1 MQSIFST
8 YTKNENRVTST
19 IMAVFSKL
27 SLNSLNYVLQRICG
41 EEDFKELI
49 HFTNQKYLGSNGENS
64 KSKNILDAEIS
75 ANFNYLFET
84 KIVAGEFADNVSQ
97 LENYICNQN
106 STEHTKLIVLTPDW
120 EEPKKIKELESTYW
134 LNFDTLY
141 EILNE
146 LLEGKAIAN
155 EQKLLVFEYEK
166 FLINELLQFFIVE
179 NLLAED
185 FKDKVLV
192 VPANKAWEFYR
203 NHGCYTCQPNR
214 TFRNSNYMAFYSNGE
229 IQQKIPQ
236 ILGWI
241 DSLNFDGNEILFDS
255 IKSTLKRN
263 ENVTTEEADELI
275 KKQLA
280 ALSQSS
286 IRGEFK
292 VIFLDNSDNVQK
304 LSQVVKNSKKTASG
318 KSTAFTQKQAY
329 VSLKKL
335 QEAKETSELV

>member
-19 IMAVFSKL
+19 IMGVFSKL

-49 HFTNQKYLGSNGENS
+49 HFKNQKYLGSNGENS
-64 KSKNILDAEIS
+64 KSKNIPDAEIS

-84 KIVAGEFADNVSQ
+84 KIVAGEFAKNVNQ
-97 LENYICNQN
+97 LEDYMKPASNK
-106 STEHTKLIVLTPDW
+106 KLIVLTPDL
-120 EEPKKIKELESTYW
+120 EEPELIVKLNNTYW

-146 LLEGKAIAN
+146 LLEGKATAN

-166 FLINELLQFFIVE
+166 FLINELLQFFIAE

-185 FKDKVLV
+185 FTDRVLV
-192 VPANKAWEFYR
+192 VPANKAWEFYLKS
-203 NHGCYTCQPNR
+203 GCYTCQPNR
-214 TFRNSNYMAFYSNGE
+214 TFRNSNYMAFYSNRK
-229 IQQKIPQ
+229 IQQKVPQ

-241 DSLNFDGNEILFDS
+241 DSLNFDENEISFDS

-263 ENVTTEEADELI
+263 KHVTTGKADESI

-280 ALSQSS
+280 ALSQSN

-292 VIFLDNSDNVQK
+292 VVFLGDVKELN
-304 LSQVVKNSKKTASG
+304 QVVKNDKETASG

>member
-1 MQSIFST
+1 MQSIFSK

-19 IMAVFSKL
+19 IMGVFSKL

-49 HFTNQKYLGSNGENS
+49 HFKNQKYLGSNGENS
-64 KSKNILDAEIS
+64 KSKNIPDAEIS

-84 KIVAGEFADNVSQ
+84 KIVAGEFAKNVNQ
-97 LENYICNQN
+97 LEDYMKPASNK
-106 STEHTKLIVLTPDW
+106 KLIVLTPDL
-120 EEPKKIKELESTYW
+120 EEPELIVKLNNTYW

-166 FLINELLQFFIVE
+166 FLINELLQFFIAE

-185 FKDKVLV
+185 FTDVVLV
-192 VPANKAWEFYR
+192 VPANKAWKFYGDY
-203 NHGCYTCQPNR
+203 GCYTCQPNR
-214 TFRNSNYMAFYSNGE
+214 TFRNSNYMAFYCDGV
-229 IQQKIPQ
+229 IQQEVPQ

-241 DSLNFDGNEILFDS
+241 DSLNFDGNGISFNS
-255 IKSTLKRN
+255 IKSILKRSKH
-263 ENVTTEEADELI
+263 VTTGKADELI